1 MAQINTPKELFKH
14 FRFAE
19 DCKMQISQLH
29 NTHREYFLR
38 PFIGICVGINKQ
50 VREIIENER
59 EYPEDMILNHHSTK
73 GFSYFSRLSKIMG
86 LGKMP
91 LQKYALPK

>member
-1 MAQINTPKELFKH
+1 MSMAQINTPKELFKH
-14 FRFAE
+14 FRFTE

-59 EYPEDMILNHHSTK
+59 EYPEGTFYVKTD
-73 GFSYFSRLSKIMG
+73 
-86 LGKMP
+86 KM
-91 LQKYALPK
+91 KVIYIKKTSEITSVSWIEKK